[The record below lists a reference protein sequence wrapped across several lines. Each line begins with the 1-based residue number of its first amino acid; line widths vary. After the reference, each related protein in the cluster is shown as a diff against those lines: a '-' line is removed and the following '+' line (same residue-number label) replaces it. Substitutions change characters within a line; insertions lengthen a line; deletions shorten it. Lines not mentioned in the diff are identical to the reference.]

1 MTTPRMIRADGPRT
15 RAGRL
20 ERAAKIGN
28 GELRHA
34 VAVTL
39 GHHLVIKSSHGLA
52 ELRQQ
57 ITLTS
62 GAIGNSRISRG
73 LVGVGIES
81 AERSKKYLTLKAQRV
96 FDLDQLGNLSQLV
109 TQTRRGKRCRQ

>member
-34 VAVTL
+34 VAVSL

-81 AERSKKYLTLKAQRV
+81 AERTEEYLPMKAEAATGNRSV
-96 FDLDQLGNLSQLV
+96 ADLDQLRNLFQLI
-109 TQTRRGKRCRQ
+109 T